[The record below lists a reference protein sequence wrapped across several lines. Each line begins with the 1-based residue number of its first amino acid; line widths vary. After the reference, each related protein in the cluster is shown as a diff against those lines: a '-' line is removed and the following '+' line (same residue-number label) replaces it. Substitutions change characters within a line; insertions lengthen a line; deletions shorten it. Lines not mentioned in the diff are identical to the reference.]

1 MEMDPDELG
10 ISTILP
16 GERTLIRYT
25 VESVKEEVV
34 TIRSFES
41 NKKKLLELTGTVN
54 RKDLIGL

>member
-1 MEMDPDELG
+1 MNYDDLG
-10 ISTILP
+10 VSTILP

-25 VESVKEEVV
+25 VESVKEEVA

-41 NKKKLLELTGTVN
+41 NKKKLLDLTGTIN